1 MAIPPTNSVSRGL
14 AMPGALDQAEART
27 TLLGLLAE
35 RAYRHGTFTLA
46 SGRTSHHY
54 VNCKPV
60 SLSGRGLALLGRL
73 MLELVEESAVSV
85 AGLTLGAD
93 PLVSAVAMQAALE
106 GRQLDALIV
115 RKEAKGHGTGAW
127 LEGPLPAPGSRI
139 TVLEDVVTT
148 GGSALKA
155 VRQLQEAGY
164 GVERVVAIV
173 DRQEGGA
180 EAMVAAGLDLRSLFL
195 LEEVA
200 ALSKAGDPTSVPQ
213 SDQGN
218 DRDAVT

>member
-1 MAIPPTNSVSRGL
+1 MTITVPTTSS
-14 AMPGALDQAEART
+14 AMRE
-27 TLLGLLAE
+27 TLLPLLAT
-35 RAYRHGTFTLA
+35 RAYRHGAFTLA

-60 SLSGRGLALLGRL
+60 SLSGEGLALLGGL
-73 MLELVEESAVSV
+73 LLEQVESGAAAV

-93 PLVSAVAMQAALE
+93 PLVSAVALRAALA
-106 GRQLDALIV
+106 GRALDALIV

-127 LEGPLPAPGSRI
+127 LEGPLPEPGSRI

-155 VRQLQEAGY
+155 VTQLREAGY
-164 GVERVVAIV
+164 VVDRVVAIV
-173 DRQEGGA
+173 DRQEGGL
-180 EAMVAAGLDLRSLFL
+180 EAMGAAGLELRSLFL

-200 ALSKAGDPTSVPQ
+200 AVAAARRV
-213 SDQGN
+213 
-218 DRDAVT
+218 